1 MMSYLAESSLV
12 GLFLMSWLEFAEHL
26 LCTWSLVDA
35 IGTKDLEG
43 TIWKSSEYHR
53 VIYDPILCGQ
63 ILAPDL
69 ALFFYRNY

>member
-1 MMSYLAESSLV
+1 MMSYLEESSLV
-12 GLFLMSWLEFAEHL
+12 GLFLVSWLEFAEHL
-26 LCTWSLVDA
+26 MCTWLLIDV

-53 VIYDPILCGQ
+53 VICDPKLGGQ